1 VVEETDLQD
10 LIFSQITILIAVV
23 QAEKGLHVCHKIVEH
38 ELAQA
43 EHDVLERE

>member
-1 VVEETDLQD
+1 
-10 LIFSQITILIAVV
+10 V

-43 EHDVLERE
+43 EHDVLEREWAFMRAIPSTKESKK